1 MPHEAKTERVQL
13 LMSRSEVA
21 AIDDYGWRNR
31 IRTRAEAIRQL
42 VKLGMQSETTKAD
55 VVEAMESATDVGP
68 RNATP

>member
-55 VVEAMESATDVGP
+55 VVEALESATDVGP